1 MAAAAELASNAAERG
16 AELASNAAEK
26 GAVPHPL
33 PGRAPYVSLTV
44 REGRLLRAAPV
55 SLTCTALA
63 GRAWWAKVKS
73 TVGFEE
79 MQEEE
84 PAQTSL
90 LTQINEATSLNR
102 MQVSASRAARPLC
115 DSTAC
120 SRSGPSSLTL
130 VFVPAEDIR
139 LSYQPGACAI
149 LWFLREYKPS
159 CSCEISCQPTL
170 TVVLTPLLTKLPAVQ
185 SQSTFFVVFPTKF
198 AILYTFANICAL
210 ARRVSIKLD
219 PR

>member
-26 GAVPHPL
+26 GNILQPL
-33 PGRAPYVSLTV
+33 PSSAPYVSPTV
-44 REGRLLRAAPV
+44 LKGLAAVRATSSTGAV
-55 SLTCTALA
+55 SFTCDALA

-102 MQVSASRAARPLC
+102 MQVSANRAARPLC
-115 DSTAC
+115 ITTPRT
-120 SRSGPSSLTL
+120 RSGASLLT
-130 VFVPAEDIR
+130 AIR
-139 LSYQPGACAI
+139 CLQRIYGFLISLALALFFGFCVSTNLSYPKAS
-149 LWFLREYKPS
+149 L
-159 CSCEISCQPTL
+159 
-170 TVVLTPLLTKLPAVQ
+170 
-185 SQSTFFVVFPTKF
+185 
-198 AILYTFANICAL
+198 
-210 ARRVSIKLD
+210 
-219 PR
+219 